1 MTTTVNIPEYLA
13 NVILRHFPGGLFYAN
28 EQFYKYNR
36 GAWEQIE
43 ERAHVRHVLARF
55 FGENAS
61 AEKINGAL
69 TLLKDFLVLPDT
81 ALNPNKNLICLS
93 NGTLDTTTYQLLEHS
108 STHRLTNRTDIE
120 WNPAATCPRWL
131 QFMDE
136 IFAFDAD
143 KEQKIAFLQEWM
155 GYCLVPDTSQHKFVW
170 MVGAGGNGKSVFLNI
185 LTKLVGEKNVSHAYM
200 ERLGEK
206 CVRAE
211 LEGKLVNI
219 SSEMSAEAAIA
230 DGYLKAIVSGDLVEA
245 ERKYKPSFSFRP
257 TVRLIAATNHLP
269 RLLDHSDGFA
279 RRAVII
285 GFNRQF
291 SEHEKDVRLET
302 KLIAELP
309 GILAWAVQGLI
320 NLQER
325 TRFEIPESS
334 LAALT
339 QYRQES
345 DPVALFAS
353 EKLEQVESGGLSTQD
368 LYPLY
373 QTWCRDFG
381 HRHLSNVSFGK
392 RLAALGFQKRRGS
405 RFDYWLVEL
414 RSTDYIEGESTR
426 VEDNVVLMTTLP
438 ATRTTA
444 LASRYRL

>member
-1 MTTTVNIPEYLA
+1 MTTTTNMPEYLT
-13 NVILRHFPGGLFYAN
+13 NVILTHFPEGLFYAN
-28 EQFYKYNR
+28 EQFYKYHQ

-55 FGENAS
+55 FGGNAS

-69 TLLKDFLVLPDT
+69 TLLKDFLVVPDA

-93 NGTLDTTTYQLLEHS
+93 NGTLDTTTYQLLEHNPA
-108 STHRLTNRTDIE
+108 HQLTNRTNIE
-120 WNPAATCPRWL
+120 WNADATCPRWL

-136 IFAFDAD
+136 IFAYDSD

-170 MVGAGGNGKSVFLNI
+170 MIGAGGNGKSVFLNI
-185 LTKLVGEKNVSHAYM
+185 LTKLIGEKNVSHAYM
-200 ERLGEK
+200 ERLGDK

-219 SSEMSAEAAIA
+219 SSEMSAEATIA
-230 DGYLKAIVSGDLVEA
+230 DGYFKAIVSGDLVEA

-269 RLLDHSDGFA
+269 RLLDHSDGFN

-291 SEHEKDVRLET
+291 GEDEKDVALQGRLES
-302 KLIAELP
+302 ELP

-320 NLQER
+320 NLRER
-325 TRFEIPESS
+325 TRFVIPESS
-334 LAALT
+334 LAALML
-339 QYRQES
+339 YRKES
-345 DPVALFAS
+345 DPAALFAN
-353 EKLEQVESGGLSTQD
+353 EKLEQVESGGISTQE
-368 LYPLY
+368 LYPSY

-381 HRHLSNVSFGK
+381 YKPLSNVGFGK
-392 RLAALGFQKRRGS
+392 RLAALGYQKRRGS
-405 RFDYWLVEL
+405 RFDYWLVKLRPVDCIEDESIWIDDNMVLLTNPVAIRAVEL
-414 RSTDYIEGESTR
+414 VPKYK
-426 VEDNVVLMTTLP
+426 L
-438 ATRTTA
+438 
-444 LASRYRL
+444 